1 MDDIVKT
8 SNNLFSFFHREKR
21 AGFMLLR
28 KQNPVKNDFSPYFL
42 QFFLLFLLNSYNIS
56 DALMV
61 IEILN
66 QVFVNDPAVS

>member
-1 MDDIVKT
+1 
-8 SNNLFSFFHREKR
+8 
-21 AGFMLLR
+21 MLLR